1 MPFFSVVIPLYNK
14 ENFIANTIENV
25 LQQSFQDFEIVIVD
39 DGSTDNS
46 FAIAQSFNDHRI
58 RIYQQQNSGPST
70 ARNKGIELSESNY
83 IALLDADDVWQR
95 NHLEELHKSISTYP
109 NGALFCNAYQL
120 KLQQNFTHNATYNL
134 QNLRDIQIVKD
145 YFHASIIHPLA
156 WTSAIAFNK
165 DDFWDLGG
173 FDIKIPSGQDID
185 LWIKFGLNKTIIFNP
200 AYTACYDKTVPASL
214 SKKHIREVKYQFLN
228 RYKNNDDKLPGFK
241 QFLDINRYAIAIQ
254 CKYYNDYDLLKRLK
268 KDIHPSSLTKKQ
280 RFLLNCPA
288 FLVKL
293 IKKAHTFLIKN
304 NIYLTAFR

>member
-14 ENFIANTIENV
+14 ENFIANTIKNV

-46 FAIAQSFNDHRI
+46 FAIAQSFNDYRI
-58 RIYQQQNSGPST
+58 KIYQQQNSGPSA

-120 KLQQNFTHNATYNL
+120 KLQQNFIHNATYNL

-145 YFHASIIHPLA
+145 YFSASIIHPLA
-156 WTSAIAFNK
+156 WTSAVAFNK
-165 DDFWDLGG
+165 SDFWDLGG
-173 FDIKIPSGQDID
+173 FDTKIPSGQDID
-185 LWIKFGLNKTIIFNP
+185 LWIKFGLNKTIVFNP

-268 KDIHPSSLTKKQ
+268 KDIHPSSLTRKQ
-280 RFLLNCPA
+280 RFLLKCPS

-293 IKKAHTFLIKN
+293 LKKAHTFLIKN

>member
-1 MPFFSVVIPLYNK
+1 M
-14 ENFIANTIENV
+14 
-25 LQQSFQDFEIVIVD
+25 
-39 DGSTDNS
+39 
-46 FAIAQSFNDHRI
+46 
-58 RIYQQQNSGPST
+58 
-70 ARNKGIELSESNY
+70 
-83 IALLDADDVWQR
+83 
-95 NHLEELHKSISTYP
+95 
-109 NGALFCNAYQL
+109 
-120 KLQQNFTHNATYNL
+120 
-134 QNLRDIQIVKD
+134 
-145 YFHASIIHPLA
+145 
-156 WTSAIAFNK
+156 
-165 DDFWDLGG
+165 
-173 FDIKIPSGQDID
+173 
-185 LWIKFGLNKTIIFNP
+185 NKTIIFNP

>member
-70 ARNKGIELSESNY
+70 ARNKGIELSQSNY

-120 KLQQNFTHNATYNL
+120 KLQQNFIHNATYNL

-156 WTSAIAFNK
+156 MSSGVAFNK

-173 FDIKIPSGQDID
+173 FDTNISSREDID
-185 LWIKFGLNKTIIFNP
+185 LWIKFGLNKIIVFNP

-214 SKKHIREVKYQFLN
+214 SKKHIRQSKYDFLSQ
-228 RYKNNDDKLPGFK
+228 YEEKEKNHSGFK
-241 QFLDINRYAIAIQ
+241 KFLDVNRYAIAIQ
-254 CKYYNDYDLLKRLK
+254 CKYHKDFALLKLLK
-268 KDIHPSSLTKKQ
+268 KDINPSSLTFKQ
-280 RFLLNCPA
+280 QILLNCPSVIVVR
-288 FLVKL
+288 LKKL
-293 IKKAHTFLIKN
+293 HTFLIKN